1 MYMMTWTGPPSSQPS
16 KWGRRQF
23 TPLSLFAQ
31 NIAHCSEK
39 SANCT
44 AKHTITTKQS
54 TNYNIIY
61 DTKNSFSSS
70 SLTKHFSEYCKR
82 YCRIQLVLSFVFL
95 ICLCITTLKC
105 GSSEE
110 IHFISFANKKWLPP
124 HISSQ
129 WEHAELTRL
138 DSWVTR
144 EMTKNL
150 HFFHTSL
157 LNRVVCHN
165 CCTVVRNPVLFKLS
179 KNVCNHISSQWE
191 QAEFTRLGS

>member
-1 MYMMTWTGPPSSQPS
+1 MQHIEQEREFYYTRHCAKEALNIAQSLHSTSNNFMYMMTWTGPPSSQPS

-44 AKHTITTKQS
+44 AKHTITTKKS

-95 ICLCITTLKC
+95 IYLYITTFKMWQLRRK
-105 GSSEE
+105 
-110 IHFISFANKKWLPP
+110 P
-124 HISSQ
+124 
-129 WEHAELTRL
+129 
-138 DSWVTR
+138 
-144 EMTKNL
+144 L
-150 HFFHTSL
+150 H
-157 LNRVVCHN
+157 VIG
-165 CCTVVRNPVLFKLS
+165 K
-179 KNVCNHISSQWE
+179 
-191 QAEFTRLGS
+191 